1 MMNSQEKLE
10 EIRKTV
16 VLHAPLEKVWQAVS
30 TSEGMAAWWMPNS
43 LKPIVGHEF
52 VLHTEQFGDS
62 PCKVTELQPPTRLG
76 FNWGKDWHV
85 LIELKKLSEEETELT
100 LIHSGWDANKVTEF
114 EQPHTVVRGFME
126 SGWERIV
133 KEKLPAILKA

>member
-10 EIRKTV
+10 DICKTI
-16 VLHAPLEKVWQAVS
+16 VLNAPLEKVWEAVS
-30 TSEGMAAWWMPNS
+30 TSEGIAAWWMPNS
-43 LKPIVGHEF
+43 LKPIIGHEF
-52 VLHTEQFGDS
+52 VLHTGQFGDS
-62 PCKVTELQPPTRLG
+62 ICTVTELQPPTRLG
-76 FNWGKDWHV
+76 FDWGKDWHV
-85 LIELKKLSEEETELT
+85 LIELKKLNEEQTELT

-133 KEKLPAILKA
+133 KERLPDLVKA